1 MSQAIDQAEDL
12 RKRAI
17 DILLTERAAIDERLA
32 TLSYD
37 MAATPNTSVPKRRA
51 CGICGGADHNARRC
65 PKNTSEGSQAE
76 VTL

>member
-37 MAATPNTSVPKRRA
+37 MASAPTTSVASSLCLKPFPNEHVSA
-51 CGICGGADHNARRC
+51 
-65 PKNTSEGSQAE
+65 
-76 VTL
+76 